1 MSCDKAENFLDKSSA
16 VNSFNNAVPT
26 SLQLTQRDS
35 LDNICDN
42 GAKPNPLLKMHFNR
56 RVVVDRLS
64 ASWSLV
70 CVPV

>member
-1 MSCDKAENFLDKSSA
+1 MSCDNAFDKSST
-16 VNSFNNAVPT
+16 VDTFNSAVPT

-35 LDNICDN
+35 LDDICAN